1 MKRRRGGAK
10 RLNVE
15 HFAAMFADPRS
26 ENYVANVAR
35 VGSETTHWRREGN
48 EIIVGVV
55 TVPDGIELEAVL
67 MSNGDIWRVPEE
79 RAEVLVVVPN
89 KDLGFR
95 PFVVAVTKAP
105 ARASDTRTVIVA
117 PDRIELIAPTIVLS
131 SDGVAGEPLITKSQF
146 DAHVHPTPS
155 APGTSGVPNNVAT
168 SGTTIVRGA

>member
-15 HFAAMFADPRS
+15 HFAALFADPRS
-26 ENYVANVAR
+26 ENYVGEVAR
-35 VGSETTHWRREGN
+35 IGSASTHWQRVDN
-48 EIIVGVV
+48 EIHVGVV

-79 RAEVLVVVPN
+79 GAEVLVVVPN

-117 PDRIELIAPTIVLS
+117 PDRIELIAPAIVLS
-131 SDGVAGEPLITKSQF
+131 SDGVAGEPLVTRSEF
-146 DAHVHPTPS
+146 RNHTHPTGVGPS
-155 APGTSGVPNNVAT
+155 STPTVVIQ
-168 SGTTIVRGA
+168 GTTVLKAE